1 MVRKCDPDSNAY
13 IVKAADGCGKTKTV
27 NFIDL
32 RVCKVCQSSESQTDT
47 DTDSSPDEL
56 CIPSMSEDEATEP
69 QGAHPKLRRSQRKTA
84 GKQSNPYNLPR
95 SAVKESIRME
105 SGIDYA
111 EFSKAVNNLG
121 ATMVDS
127 LGKLL
132 QKGPIA
138 K

>member
-1 MVRKCDPDSNAY
+1 
-13 IVKAADGCGKTKTV
+13 
-27 NFIDL
+27 
-32 RVCKVCQSSESQTDT
+32 
-47 DTDSSPDEL
+47 
-56 CIPSMSEDEATEP
+56 MSEDEATEP
-69 QGAHPKLRRSQRKTA
+69 QGAHPKLRRSQRKMA
-84 GKQSNPYNLPR
+84 GKHSNLYNLPR

-121 ATMVDS
+121 VTMVDS